1 MNYQS
6 VFVSTG
12 ECKALEEDT
21 AVIQITVDYKGKKI
35 VHFDYREFDSVREI
49 KALIQRMVELQ

>member
-21 AVIQITVDYKGKKI
+21 AVIQIIVDYKGKKI

-49 KALIQRMVELQ
+49 KALIQKMISIQ